1 MKHTSVCT
9 VNIQTHICEH
19 LQPPLILCPWSSGFS
34 LFWNSCLCT
43 LKIIFLAV
51 YGYMSTIYKQYI
63 TQSLDLV
70 SRRVMFPVA
79 MQSFFGR
86 L

>member
-1 MKHTSVCT
+1 M
-9 VNIQTHICEH
+9 H
-19 LQPPLILCPWSSGFS
+19 LKDHLFFWS
-34 LFWNSCLCT
+34 T
-43 LKIIFLAV
+43 LAV
-51 YGYMSTIYKQYI
+51 YGYMSTIYKPYI